1 MWDCVGSL
9 PNVRAHPYHLIDS
22 PPFTLPRTHD
32 QFFSLVPRGG
42 MVAPILGGSLLMV
55 NNSFPV
61 YASIVIFLV
70 ATVCVLLLKED
81 EGDRGGAK
89 GSFVH

>member
-1 MWDCVGSL
+1 
-9 PNVRAHPYHLIDS
+9 
-22 PPFTLPRTHD
+22 
-32 QFFSLVPRGG
+32 